1 MVNPIVVGMRWA
13 RRQGTLRE
21 MEPRLLNAVTAVRE
35 EMGMLLGVFARTW
48 NRLARDSRGA
58 VTSEYVILV
67 GTVGLIVAGA
77 FIAIGPQLV
86 SGYAHARNV
95 LAAPFP

>member
-1 MVNPIVVGMRWA
+1 MESHLLLRSGVVQDTWAALGSMVGA
-13 RRQGTLRE
+13 CRRL
-21 MEPRLLNAVTAVRE
+21 VRD
-35 EMGMLLGVFARTW
+35 T
-48 NRLARDSRGA
+48 RGA

-67 GTVGLIVAGA
+67 GTVGLVVAGA

-86 SGYAHARNV
+86 AGYQHARDV